1 MNAPAPVL
9 TPARSKP
16 RVVYEPPDLV
26 LEAFHEDKARVRGVM
41 GPRGSGKSG
50 ASIAEAV
57 QGAFGQNV
65 NPRGYRRSRFLVLR
79 DTYRQLETT
88 TIPSFKKWLGHA
100 TRFTGQYPI
109 RGFTKLPCPDGTRI
123 EMETIF
129 LAMDGENIIDNL
141 QSFEAS
147 FAWINEARGIERPDV
162 VSMVQSSCG
171 RYPSKDEEGCAT
183 KFVVM
188 DTNPPDE
195 YHWWYKADVETPV
208 EGWKFFRQVP
218 PLLYDGPPGTYVGDK
233 RFYRPNPAATY
244 ARIQNAG
251 YDYWLDLIPG
261 SSDAFIRTMVMGQ
274 YGTLVTGKPVYESF
288 WHEDVIS
295 AEPLRIH
302 DALTVCV
309 GIDTSGLHPG
319 AVFGQIAGGRVNLL
333 RELHA
338 KDTPF
343 DEFIEAVFAPFVAQH
358 FPRCPLICIVDP
370 SNPRLGA
377 GGKTALQLLQRRGFE
392 ATLATSNRFNL
403 RVGAVVYLLQRRGAL
418 AIDPSLKMV
427 IEGFR
432 GKYHYK
438 KIESSGLMV
447 MHRQMPEKND
457 FADVHDGLQYLALH
471 YQQGRMPVPMP
482 MPKQKVLWA

>member
-1 MNAPAPVL
+1 MNAPAPLQTL
-9 TPARSKP
+9 TRPKT
-16 RVVYEPPDLV
+16 RVEYEPPDLV
-26 LEAFHEDKARVRGVM
+26 LEAFHAAPARVRGVM

-57 QGAFGQNV
+57 QGAFAQNA
-65 NPRGYRRSRFLVLR
+65 NQRGYRRSRFLVLR

-100 TRFTGQYPI
+100 SRFTGQYPI
-109 RGFTKLPCPDGTRI
+109 RGFTKLPCPDGSRI

-171 RYPSKDEEGCAT
+171 RFPSKDEEGCVS

-195 YHWWYKADVETPV
+195 YHWWYHADMVQPV
-208 EGWKFFRQVP
+208 DGWQFFRQVS
-218 PLLYDGPPGTYVGDK
+218 PLLYDGPPGTFVNDK
-233 RFYRPNPAATY
+233 NRYRPNPAATY

-251 YDYWLDLIPG
+251 YDYWLDMIPG
-261 SSDAFIRTMVMGQ
+261 SSDAFIRTMVMGM

-288 WHEDVIS
+288 WHEDVVS
-295 AEPLRIH
+295 PKPLEMH
-302 DALTVCV
+302 DSLTICV

-319 AVFGQIAGGRVNLL
+319 AVFGQIAGGRVNVL
-333 RELHA
+333 RELHM

-343 DEFIEAVFAPFVAQH
+343 DEFIEAAFIPFVQTH
-358 FPRCPLICIVDP
+358 FPRNPIICILDP
-370 SNPRLGA
+370 SNPRLGV
-377 GGKTALQLLQRRGFE
+377 GGKTALQLLQARGFE
-392 ATLATSNRFNL
+392 ATLATTNRFNL
-403 RVGAVVYLLQRRGAL
+403 RLGAVVYLLQRRGAF
-418 AIDPSLKMV
+418 AIDPCCKMV

-447 MHRQMPEKND
+447 AHRAMPEKNE

-471 YQQGRMPVPMP
+471 YQQGRLRTPIAL
-482 MPKQKVLWA
+482 PKARTLWA

>member
-1 MNAPAPVL
+1 MNAPAPVAA
-9 TPARSKP
+9 TQRPKP
-16 RVVYEPPDLV
+16 RVAYEPPDLTI
-26 LEAFHEDKARVRGVM
+26 EAFHDDDSPVRGVM

-50 ASIAEAV
+50 ASIMEAI
-57 QGAFGQNV
+57 QGAFAQNV
-65 NPRGYRRSRFLVLR
+65 NARGYRRSKFLVLR

-88 TIPSFKKWLGHA
+88 TIPSFKKWLGSA
-100 TRFTGQYPI
+100 SRFTGQYPI
-109 RGFTKLPCPDGTRI
+109 RGFTKLPGADGSRV

-129 LAMDGENIIDNL
+129 LAMDGENVIENL

-162 VSMVQSSCG
+162 VAMVKSSCG
-171 RYPSKDEEGCAT
+171 RFPSKDEEGCVSR
-183 KFVVM
+183 FVVM

-195 YHWWYKADVETPV
+195 YHWWYKADMVDPV
-208 EGWKFFRQVP
+208 EGWRFFKQAS
-218 PLLYDGPPGTYVGDK
+218 PLLYDGPPGMFLPDK
-233 RFYRPNPAATY
+233 RLYRPNPAATY

-251 YDYWLDLIPG
+251 YDYWLDMIPG
-261 SSDAFIRTMVMGQ
+261 SSDAFIRTMVMGL
-274 YGTLVTGKPVYESF
+274 YGTLVTGKPVYEGY
-288 WHEDVIS
+288 WHEDMVS
-295 AEPLRIH
+295 PEPLRIH
-302 DALTVCV
+302 DALTICV

-319 AVFGQIAGGRVNLL
+319 AVFGQIAGGRVNVL

-343 DEFIEAVFAPFVAQH
+343 DEFIEAALAPFVAQH
-358 FPRCPLICIVDP
+358 FPRNPIICILDP

-403 RVGAVVYLLQRRGAL
+403 RMGAVVYLLQRRGAMS
-418 AIDPSLKMV
+418 IDPSCKMV

-447 MHRQMPEKND
+447 AHRAMPEKND
-457 FADVHDGLQYLALH
+457 FADIHDGLQYLALH
-471 YQQGRMPVPMP
+471 YQQGRLATPTPMP
-482 MPKQKVLWA
+482 RAKTLWA